1 MLNRWGTFVHH
12 HARFVLGLSGI
23 ALVAAIVL
31 MVTVSPSLTSNGFVS
46 ETAESARVNSALQEE
61 FGRGGEALIF
71 IFDAEGA
78 IDTPENRQAFE
89 TAIEPI
95 RSDSH
100 VAQVLTPW
108 TGGDVQFISYDGQSA
123 FAVALMSADADTI
136 EEILPGLRTAVEQI
150 AETQGLSVSVTGNA
164 AIGEA
169 IGHEV
174 EEGILRAESVAIPMT
189 LLLTLLI
196 FGSVIA
202 AGLPLM
208 VGILAMVTS
217 IAVVLG
223 YSALEQQSIFAI
235 NVITLL
241 GLALGVDYSLFM
253 VARFRE
259 ELRKGS
265 VERAIAVTMGTV
277 GKAILFAGITV
288 IFGLAATRF
297 FPMPALHSMGL
308 AGMLVVALALFY
320 GLTFLPAM
328 LSLLGHRINAV
339 PVRLPA
345 RMRGDEEG
353 RFWNRVATAVMKR
366 PIAFLVPTLVILVLA
381 GLPFQRLNLTAG
393 GADQLPSDVPA
404 RMTYERLQSDF
415 PSGEAD
421 PIPVIIAAD
430 DGLTT
435 SAGSLASLESFVGEA
450 AALPHV
456 SRVSSI
462 LTDPDNSSD
471 LIRGNRTLVQ
481 VVADVDG
488 EELENVVNA
497 IRDIESD
504 GLTVEVGGAAA
515 SNVDTIQGI
524 RDGIVPAVIFVVI
537 GSYLILLL
545 TFGSVFLPVKAIF
558 MTLLSISASLGALV
572 FVFQDGRLENLLRFA
587 ATGEIISVTPILMF
601 CILFGLSMDYEVLM
615 LTRIQEEY
623 QRTGNNTASVAFGLE
638 KTAKVITGAAAIM
651 IVAFGAFMLAD
662 ISIIKSMG
670 FGLALAVLIDA
681 TIVRALLVPA
691 TMRLMGDWNW
701 WAPRPIKSLVDRLGL
716 VHTEQVAAP
725 SGAAD

>member
-1 MLNRWGTFVHH
+1 
-12 HARFVLGLSGI
+12 
-23 ALVAAIVL
+23 
-31 MVTVSPSLTSNGFVS
+31 
-46 ETAESARVNSALQEE
+46 
-61 FGRGGEALIF
+61 
-71 IFDAEGA
+71 
-78 IDTPENRQAFE
+78 
-89 TAIEPI
+89 
-95 RSDSH
+95 
-100 VAQVLTPW
+100 
-108 TGGDVQFISYDGQSA
+108 
-123 FAVALMSADADTI
+123 MSADADTI
-136 EEILPGLRTAVEQI
+136 EEILPGLRTTVEQVT
-150 AETQGLSVSVTGNA
+150 EPLGLSVSVTGNA
-164 AIGEA
+164 AVGEA

-174 EEGILRAESVAIPMT
+174 EEGILRAESVAILIT

-328 LSLLGHRINAV
+328 LALLGHRINAV

-345 RMRGDEEG
+345 RMRGNEEG
-353 RFWNRVATAVMKR
+353 CFWNRVATSVMKR
-366 PIAFLVPTLVILVLA
+366 PIVFLVPTLVILVFA
-381 GLPFQRLNLTAG
+381 GIPFLRLNLTAG
-393 GADQLPSDVPA
+393 GADQLPADVPA
-404 RMTYERLQSDF
+404 RMTYERLQTDF

-421 PIPVIIAAD
+421 PIPVIVATD
-430 DGLTT
+430 DESTT
-435 SAGSLASLESFVGEA
+435 SAGSLASLELFVAEA

-456 SRVSSI
+456 SRVTSVLS
-462 LTDPDNSSD
+462 DPDASND
-471 LIRGNRTLVQ
+471 LVRLNRSLVQ

-488 EELENVVNA
+488 EELENVVKA
-497 IRDIESD
+497 LRTIDTP

-515 SNVDTIQGI
+515 SNVDTIEGI

-545 TFGSVFLPVKAIF
+545 TFGSVFLPIKAIF

-572 FVFQDGRLENLLRFA
+572 FVFQDGRLENLLRFT

-691 TMRLMGDWNW
+691 TMRLMGNWNW

-716 VHTEQVAAP
+716 VHSEPQAAP
-725 SGAAD
+725 VGAAD